1 MLVRPY
7 AADDLYQI
15 LELSIEAWTPAFAS
29 IREVLGEEM
38 FRLHHGDDWREYQQ
52 GSVKQTLESANA
64 AWVIEE
70 DGVVAGFAVVTMI
83 ENEPIGELVMIA
95 VDPAHQRK
103 GLARQL
109 IEHAEAWLRDAGVP
123 VMMIQTGGDP
133 GHEPARRTYE
143 NAGYTLMPAAQYF
156 KALRPTE

>member
-1 MLVRPY
+1 VLVRDY
-7 AADDLYQI
+7 RADDLDQI
-15 LELSIEAWTPAFAS
+15 LELSIEAWTPNFES
-29 IREVLGEEM
+29 TREVLGDEM
-38 FRLHHGDDWREYQQ
+38 FRLQHGEDWREYQRA
-52 GSVKQTLESANA
+52 SVRQTLESANA

-70 DGVVAGFAVVTMI
+70 DGAVAGFAVVTMI

-95 VDPAHQRK
+95 VDPAQQRK
-103 GLARQL
+103 GLAQQL
-109 IEHAEAWLRDAGVP
+109 IDRAEGWLRDAGVP

-156 KALRPTE
+156 KAL